1 MSSADVIE
9 TRPDQERVWH
19 FEKEPHHADGRSTP
33 LGFWMYL
40 MSDCLIFA
48 ILFATYAVLG
58 DRYGGGPNQRDLFDL
73 KLIALN
79 TSMLLFSSITY
90 GFAMLAMGKDD
101 QQGLRKWLLITA
113 AFGGAFLLIEIYEF
127 YHLISEGYGPSR
139 SAFLSAFFALVG
151 THGLHVTFGI
161 VWLFALL
168 AQIKKHGLIDANRRR
183 VETLSM
189 FWHFLDV
196 IWIGVFT
203 IVYLMGVI

>member
-1 MSSADVIE
+1 MSTAGVIE
-9 TRPDQERVWH
+9 TSPDQERVWH
-19 FEKEPHHADGRSTP
+19 LDEEPHHADGRSTP

-58 DRYGGGPNQRDLFDL
+58 DRYGGGPNQRELFDL

-151 THGLHVTFGI
+151 THGLHVTFGL

-168 AQIKKHGLIDANRRR
+168 AQIRKHGLINANRRR

-203 IVYLMGVI
+203 IVYLLGVI

>member
-1 MSSADVIE
+1 
-9 TRPDQERVWH
+9 
-19 FEKEPHHADGRSTP
+19 
-33 LGFWMYL
+33 MYL
-40 MSDCLIFA
+40 MSDCLIFC

-58 DRYGGGPNQRDLFDL
+58 DRYGGGPDQRELFDL
-73 KLIALN
+73 GLIAVA
-79 TSMLLFSSITY
+79 TAMLLLSSITY
-90 GFAMLAMGKDD
+90 GFSMIAMDKDD

-113 AFGGAFLLIEIYEF
+113 AFGGAFLVIELYEF
-127 YHLISEGYGPSR
+127 YHLIHAGNGPWR
-139 SAFLSAFFALVG
+139 SAFLSSFFALVG

-161 VWLFALL
+161 IWLFVLL
-168 AQIKKHGLIDANRRR
+168 AQIRKHGLTNANRRR

>member
-1 MSSADVIE
+1 MSSSIE
-9 TRPDQERVWH
+9 TSPDQPRVWH
-19 FEKEPHHADGRSTP
+19 LEEEPHHASGHSTP

-58 DRYGGGPNQRDLFDL
+58 DRYGGGPDQRQLFEL
-73 KLIALN
+73 WLIALN
-79 TSMLLFSSITY
+79 TAMLLLSSITY
-90 GFAMLAMGKDD
+90 GFAMLAMDKDD
-101 QQGLRKWLLITA
+101 QRGLRKWLLITA
-113 AFGGAFLLIEIYEF
+113 AFGAAFLLIELYEF
-127 YHLISEGYGPSR
+127 YHLIHAGYGPSR
-139 SAFLSAFFALVG
+139 SAFLSSFFALVG

-161 VWLFALL
+161 VWLFVLL

-196 IWIGVFT
+196 VWIGVFT

>member
-1 MSSADVIE
+1 MSGTIE
-9 TRPDQERVWH
+9 TSPEQARVWH
-19 FEKEPHHADGRSTP
+19 LEEEPHHAEGHSTP

-40 MSDCLIFA
+40 MSDSLIFA

-58 DRYGGGPNQRDLFDL
+58 DRYDGGPDQKELFDL
-73 KLIALN
+73 WLIALN
-79 TSMLLFSSITY
+79 TAMLLLSSITY
-90 GFAMLAMGKDD
+90 GFAMLHMDNNN

-113 AFGGAFLLIEIYEF
+113 AFGAGFLVIELYEF
-127 YHLISEGYGPSR
+127 YHLIHAGYGPGR
-139 SAFLSAFFALVG
+139 SAFLSSFFALVG

-161 VWLFALL
+161 VWLFVLL
-168 AQIKKHGLIDANRRR
+168 SQIKKHGLTGANRRR

-203 IVYLMGVI
+203 IVYLMGTI